1 MRAALYARFST
12 DMQRQASIEDQMAL
26 CRDLAAKLG
35 ATVVAEYSDAGISG
49 FGVGSAAATPP

>member
-1 MRAALYARFST
+1 
-12 DMQRQASIEDQMAL
+12 MQRQASIEDQMAL